1 MSQIP
6 HKLVLMSALMLFFY
20 PVFTQTVNAL
30 SLQECYRMAQEAH
43 PLQRQFGVLRQSTAL
58 RQEQID
64 AARLPDLQWNARAR
78 LQSDVVKFP
87 LEFPGVAIP
96 QLPLYSVQSTVD
108 AAYVIA
114 DGGMA
119 AARRAVEQA
128 ALPAEEQ
135 AVSVELEQL
144 KPRINELFFGIL
156 LLRER
161 EAVLQNNLDNLNA
174 RRATVDVAIRLG
186 AALPGDAD
194 RLQVEALR
202 IETRM
207 AETQSEQAALL
218 HALSSWIQAPLAA
231 DAALELPVLDAFTAP
246 AQRAEYRLF
255 DLQKQRIAAAEG
267 LIAAGNKPRLSAWA
281 QAGLGYPNPFN
292 FFDNDLSPFAAV
304 GLAFTWRIHDWKQAA
319 RERELLT
326 LQTLGI
332 DHRRAALDRQL
343 EAQEAQLRRQIED
356 MAALSAKDEQV
367 VALQTRI
374 LVQVQNQ
381 LEHGTATATDYI
393 EQQNA
398 VMQAQLNLQS
408 RRVQLQLLKV
418 NLMTLKGLL

>member
-1 MSQIP
+1 MHKWMLIP
-6 HKLVLMSALMLFFY
+6 VLILFFY
-20 PVFTQTVNAL
+20 PVFTQTVNSL

-43 PLQRQFGVLRQSTAL
+43 PLQRQFGALQQSTELRQA
-58 RQEQID
+58 QID

-87 LEFPGVAIP
+87 LEFPGIAIP

-114 DGGMA
+114 DGGLSQ
-119 AARRAVEQA
+119 ARRAVEQA

-135 AVSVELEQL
+135 ALRVELEQL

-161 EAVLQNNLDNLNA
+161 EAVLRNSLENLNT
-174 RRATVDVAIRLG
+174 RRGAVEAAVRLG

-202 IETRM
+202 IETRI
-207 AETQSEQAALL
+207 AEAQSEQAALL
-218 HALSSWIQAPLAA
+218 DALSVWIQAPLAA
-231 DAALELPVLDAFTAP
+231 DAVLETPALDVPVTP

-267 LIAAGNKPRLSAWA
+267 LIAAGNKPRLSAWV

-292 FFDNDLSPFAAV
+292 FFDNDLSPFGAV
-304 GLAFTWRIHDWKQAA
+304 GLAFTWRIHDWKQSG
-319 RERELLT
+319 RERELLS

-332 DHRRAALDRQL
+332 DHRRAAFDRQL

-356 MAALSAKDEQV
+356 VAALSAKDEQV
-367 VALQTRI
+367 LALQTRI
-374 LVQVQNQ
+374 LTQVQNQ
-381 LEHGTATATDYI
+381 LEYGTATATDYI

-398 VMQAQLNLQS
+398 VTQAQLSLQN

-418 NLMTLKGLL
+418 NLMTVKGLL